1 MFQRILVPL
10 DGSEHA
16 ERAIPVAAH
25 IARAT
30 GGTLIFTTVVFSPAK
45 VGNYSFESLADLQT
59 GRNETRHTQARDYL
73 TYTIT
78 TAYARELAGIPT
90 KLDVEMGAPAP
101 TIFATALLE
110 QVDSIIMWD
119 HGDTGWKR
127 LFFSSIAFEVVRH
140 APVPILIL
148 HENCINLH
156 KLIEDQP
163 LRVLVPLDGTP
174 LAETA
179 LEPAIQ
185 LISALAAPEPAAIHL
200 LRVIDIPSSTGKYK
214 GLIDADAFIR
224 KELQQEAIR
233 YLQQIKESLH
243 VDYPLPAIS
252 SVVVNPSTATA
263 IIEATE
269 QKEVLNGRD
278 AIIAMAT
285 HGRTGLQHLLMGS
298 VTEQVLKHTKL
309 PLLVIHSHGQETH
322 AMTEHTKE
330 EVSHIGNVDKSLH
343 AAQHF
348 IGKVQIPIRDLKEL

>member
-45 VGNYSFESLADLQT
+45 AGNYSFESLADLQT
-59 GRNETRHTQARDYL
+59 GRDETRHVQAGDYL
-73 TYTIT
+73 TYTVT
-78 TAYARELAGIPT
+78 TAYAQELTGIPI

-110 QVDSIIMWD
+110 QVDSIIMWS
-119 HGDTGWKR
+119 HEDTGWKR
-127 LFFSSIAFEVVRH
+127 LFFGSIAFEAVRH

-148 HENCINLH
+148 HENCMDLH
-156 KLIEDQP
+156 KLTEDQP
-163 LRVLVPLDGTP
+163 LRVLIPLDGTP

-200 LRVIDIPSSTGKYK
+200 LRVIDIPSSSGKYK
-214 GLIDADAFIR
+214 GVLDADAFIR
-224 KELQQEAIR
+224 KELQQEATR
-233 YLQQIKESLH
+233 YLQQLKERLH
-243 VDYPLPAIS
+243 IDHPLPVIS
-252 SVVVNPSTATA
+252 SVVINPSTATA

-269 QKEVLNGRD
+269 QEEELKGRD

-309 PLLVIHSHGQETH
+309 PLLVIHSHGQEAHTR
-322 AMTEHTKE
+322 TEDTK
-330 EVSHIGNVDKSLH
+330 
-343 AAQHF
+343 
-348 IGKVQIPIRDLKEL
+348 